1 MIRINGEQIN
11 NRTQLE
17 TIIANNSFEDIYV
30 DDMCE
35 LNKLLKIKKFDG
47 LTAEAFLK
55 LCKISYLCKRKFT
68 KIVLDLDEINDTF
81 DIERYEKYL
90 LYRIENKYANTVES
104 YVLKYGEEKGLKL
117 RDFSINSSKKINT
130 PYRIEYWLS
139 KGFNELEAANKILE
153 YKKNKATS
161 LDGFIKR
168 HGFVEG
174 LNKFQEFQKTS
185 KHTWV
190 KYMELYGELGDEK
203 WLEYVNKKKYNSVFR
218 KEYWMNKGYS
228 EVESEEKRKEFHVN
242 NLSTSSVQYWV
253 SKGLNTEDAINK
265 VCEIYDKK
273 QVKFRNASKASLKI
287 FQKVINEIKKINLSY
302 KIGVKGNSELAL
314 YSSEHKKLYYY
325 DFAIPE
331 LKLIF
336 EYHGEKFHPHHSIK
350 SDEDLLEWTTFYLV
364 RDNDKFNKE
373 KKTGLDI
380 RKIDEH
386 KTKIAIEN
394 GYKYFVVW
402 SSDNKED
409 AVDNIINII
418 KSEKNE
424 NKKNN

>member
-1 MIRINGEQIN
+1 MVKVNGEQIK
-11 NRTQLE
+11 NRTHLE
-17 TIIANNSFEDIYV
+17 SMIANNSFEDIYV
-30 DDMCE
+30 DDICE
-35 LNKLLKIKKFDG
+35 LNKLLKIKQFDG
-47 LTAEAFLK
+47 LTAEIFIR
-55 LCKISYLCKRKFT
+55 LCKISYLCKRSFT

-90 LYRIENKYANTVES
+90 AYRIENKYANTVES
-104 YVLKYGEEKGLKL
+104 YVLKHGEEKGLKL
-117 RDFSINSSKKINT
+117 RDVSINLSKKINT
-130 PYRIEYWLS
+130 PYRIEYWLN

-168 HGFVEG
+168 HGFVDG
-174 LNKFQEFQKTS
+174 VNKFEVFQNTS
-185 KHTWV
+185 KHTRG
-190 KYMELYGELGDEK
+190 KYMELYGELGEEK

-218 KEYWMNKGYS
+218 KEYWVNKGYS

-242 NLSTSSVQYWV
+242 NLNTSSVQYWV

-265 VCEIYDKK
+265 VYEIYDKK

-287 FQKVINEIKKINLSY
+287 FQKVINEIKKLNLSY
-302 KIGVKGNSELAL
+302 KIGVKGNGELAL

-325 DFAIPE
+325 DFTIPE

-380 RKIDEH
+380 RNIDEH
-386 KTKIAIEN
+386 KRKLAIEN
-394 GYKYFVVW
+394 GYKYFVIW

-409 AVDNIINII
+409 AVNNIINII
-418 KSEKNE
+418 KSEK
-424 NKKNN
+424 K